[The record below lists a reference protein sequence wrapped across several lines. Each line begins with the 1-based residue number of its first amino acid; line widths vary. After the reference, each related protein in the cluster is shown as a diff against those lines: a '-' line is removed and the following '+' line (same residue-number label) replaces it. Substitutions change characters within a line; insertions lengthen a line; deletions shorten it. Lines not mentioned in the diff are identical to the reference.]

1 MALPPKITRSLQ
13 RATCDKIALDR
24 CFLRLLFRFRQ
35 VARLLE
41 EIDFPEELVVN
52 SSPRRLL
59 EELKLHNKPVVE
71 RIGGTL

>member
-41 EIDFPEELVVN
+41 DGEY
-52 SSPRRLL
+52 SCHS
-59 EELKLHNKPVVE
+59 KGCGKK
-71 RIGGTL
+71 

>member
-24 CFLRLLFRFRQ
+24 CFLRLLCRFRQ

-41 EIDFPEELVVN
+41 DGEDSRHSKGCGKKSHFWKEN
-52 SSPRRLL
+52 GTKL
-59 EELKLHNKPVVE
+59 EK
-71 RIGGTL
+71 

>member
-1 MALPPKITRSLQ
+1 MQAGVG
-13 RATCDKIALDR
+13 
-24 CFLRLLFRFRQ
+24 RL
-35 VARLLE
+35 VRLLE

-71 RIGGTL
+71 RIGGIL

>member
-13 RATCDKIALDR
+13 RATCDKNALDR

-41 EIDFPEELVVN
+41 DGEY
-52 SSPRRLL
+52 SCHS
-59 EELKLHNKPVVE
+59 KGCGKK
-71 RIGGTL
+71 